1 MDPVNGIPYSHE
13 LLSDHLAWGDRPVCL
28 EQLNFL
34 PKGAEGQRRILLN
47 LVDGNVGKHQI
58 LLKLKWASSGSSAQS
73 EALLNKT
80 QEQRNVLMC

>member
-47 LVDGNVGKHQI
+47 LVDGNMGKHQI
-58 LLKLKWASSGSSAQS
+58 LLKLK
-73 EALLNKT
+73 
-80 QEQRNVLMC
+80 